1 MNKLSMVG
9 LLLCLVLVIGTTGC
23 IGAKSSAEVAGNCHP
38 TITEVIKLLKA
49 DIAEDIILTY
59 IAKHNL
65 PPDLSADDIIKLQH
79 EGGSSAI
86 ISALLGTQ
94 PGEPGS
100 EFPFN
105 LDKRHS
111 VGEPITYGALAVF
124 PVYVEAAERAQQFL
138 TLDAAEELGVVV
150 ITEKSGGSVPAV
162 IIRNTGDAAIY
173 ICAGEVIF
181 GGKQDRMI
189 AHDVVIAPSET
200 IEVKVRCV
208 ESGRW
213 HGTSSHFTSGGFMGS
228 NKVRGA
234 VQFMEQSDVWNRVA
248 EQNADLEAQT
258 NTGTYRAALTH
269 EEIQILYDEFAGEI
283 LPHLEG
289 DNLVGMIIAVNGEIL
304 CIDIFGNPGLFND
317 LKGKILKA
325 SVLDIIGIEE
335 EGISTPSKAQIL
347 EFYREATEAES
358 EELQQYE
365 GNANNKR
372 DSQNA
377 LVNESLDDQGQMFHQ
392 NIIQK

>member
-1 MNKLSMVG
+1 MKNASIIG

-23 IGAKSSAEVAGNCHP
+23 IGAKSSAEETGNGHL
-38 TITEVIKLLKA
+38 TIMEVMKLLKA

-79 EGGSSAI
+79 EGGSPAI

-94 PGEPGS
+94 PGEPES

-105 LDKRHS
+105 LDERHS

-124 PVYVEAAERAQQFL
+124 PVYLAAAERMQEFL

-162 IIRNTGDAAIY
+162 IIRNTSDVSIY

-189 AHDVVIAPSET
+189 AHDVVIAPRET

-213 HGTSSHFTSGGFMGS
+213 HGTSSQFTSGGLMGS
-228 NKVRGA
+228 NKVREA
-234 VQFMEQSDVWNRVA
+234 VQFMAQSDVWNRVA
-248 EQNADLEAQT
+248 EQNAQLEAQT
-258 NTGTYRAALTH
+258 STGTYRAALTH
-269 EEIQILYDEFAGEI
+269 EEIQELYKAFARQI
-283 LPHLEG
+283 LPKLEEE
-289 DNLVGMIIAVNGEIL
+289 NVAGMIIAVNGEIL
-304 CIDIFGNPGLFND
+304 CIDIFGSPALFDD
-317 LKGKILKA
+317 LKEKILKA
-325 SVLDIIGIEE
+325 SVLDIIGIED
-335 EGISTPSKAQIL
+335 EGSSPPSKARIMD
-347 EFYREATEAES
+347 FYREASRANS
-358 EELQQYE
+358 EQLQKYQE
-365 GNANNKR
+365 NANNKR
-372 DSQNA
+372 ESQNA
-377 LVNESLDDQGQMFHQ
+377 LVNESVDDQGQMLHQ